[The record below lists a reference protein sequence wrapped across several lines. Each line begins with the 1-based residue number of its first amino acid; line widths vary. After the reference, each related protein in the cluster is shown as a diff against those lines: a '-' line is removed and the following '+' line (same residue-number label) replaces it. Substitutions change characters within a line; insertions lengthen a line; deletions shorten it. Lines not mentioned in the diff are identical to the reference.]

1 MEVNWGNAS
10 DLVPLIN
17 PAVEFVKNRIL
28 VAFEKSSVSFT
39 GKVNFAPQVVEIEF
53 QVTQNLDIRESKQS
67 VEEQQEFFFEKDWH
81 H

>member
-17 PAVEFVKNRIL
+17 PAVRFVKNRIL

-39 GKVNFAPQVVEIEF
+39 GKVNFTPQVVEI
-53 QVTQNLDIRESKQS
+53 
-67 VEEQQEFFFEKDWH
+67 
-81 H
+81 